1 MGKGPYKGVIHCFTA
16 SGDFAD
22 KVLALGFY
30 ISISGIVT
38 FKNAK
43 DLQNTAA
50 RLPRE
55 RLLIENDSPFLAP
68 VPHRGKSCDPAFVA
82 DPARFL
88 ADLRG
93 ETIGSE
99 DRRVVHGY
107 ACTWRHSGWTFLL
120 KKH

>member
-43 DLQNTAA
+43 DLQITAA

-55 RLLIENDSPFLAP
+55 RMLIETDSTFLAL
-68 VPHRGKSCDPAFVA
+68 VPHRGKSCSPAFVA
-82 DPARFL
+82 DTARFL
-88 ADLRG
+88 AELR
-93 ETIGSE
+93 SE
-99 DRRVVHGY
+99 QMEALGPNN
-107 ACTWRHSGWTFLL
+107 G
-120 KKH
+120 